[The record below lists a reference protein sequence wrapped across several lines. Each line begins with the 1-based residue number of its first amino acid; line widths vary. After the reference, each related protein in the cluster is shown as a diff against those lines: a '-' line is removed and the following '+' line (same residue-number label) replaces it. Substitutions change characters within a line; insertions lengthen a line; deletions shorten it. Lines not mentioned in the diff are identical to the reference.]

1 MPEASNPVRPL
12 EHLFTSAVSTA
23 VCCGEV
29 GFQGGRGT
37 MGKAGANITPA
48 WDSDEPL
55 PSKPAVI
62 NSYLSTKRQ
71 ALLDRCF
78 CSLQQDEGNVRLQE

>member
-1 MPEASNPVRPL
+1 MPEASNPLRPL
-12 EHLFTSAVSTA
+12 EQLFTSAVSTA

-37 MGKAGANITPA
+37 MGEAEANIKPRN
-48 WDSDEPL
+48 SDNPL
-55 PSKPAVI
+55 PSKLAVI

-71 ALLDRCF
+71 ALLDRCIF
-78 CSLQQDEGNVRLQE
+78 SLQRRRECRLQG